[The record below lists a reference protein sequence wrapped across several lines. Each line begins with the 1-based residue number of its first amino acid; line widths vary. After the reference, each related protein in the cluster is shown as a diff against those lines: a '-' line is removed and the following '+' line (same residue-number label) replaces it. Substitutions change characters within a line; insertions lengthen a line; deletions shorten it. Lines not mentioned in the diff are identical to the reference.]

1 MLVGPFSCWL
11 VDLTLLGWL
20 AKERWRSKKSKD
32 VSKAIDHIPRHWICL
47 RSEQVGLC
55 INISN
60 QEAKQLLF
68 WWLIGCGPFWCFCVC
83 VEFDGRKKIWTEKDS
98 RWWRWCRL
106 ESIIGCTLDSTWDFI
121 HWVVSSGLWVGYTC
135 MYSRLNLIGLGDCP
149 SSPLHDTVSFLEA
162 QNTPGIGYIVRLKL
176 ESNTITF
183 WWFSMWNN
191 GLFYLSF
198 YSENKM

>member
-1 MLVGPFSCWL
+1 MYKHIKS
-11 VDLTLLGWL
+11 
-20 AKERWRSKKSKD
+20 RSKTAAFLVTYWVRSFL
-32 VSKAIDHIPRHWICL
+32 VFLCLCWI
-47 RSEQVGLC
+47 
-55 INISN
+55 
-60 QEAKQLLF
+60 
-68 WWLIGCGPFWCFCVC
+68 WWKKKNLDRKRFKMVKMMSIG
-83 VEFDGRKKIWTEKDS
+83 I
-98 RWWRWCRL
+98 